1 MPSVGHCGFRFLID
15 RGTEQMADRILV
27 FYGSYRFNRMGI
39 RLADFL
45 VAGLRERGSDTELID
60 AKAVGLP
67 ILERMYKEYPRS
79 TAPVAMEELAGKIR
93 AADGFVFVTGEYNWG
108 MQPGLKNL
116 TDHFLEEW
124 FWRPAAI
131 ASYSAGR
138 LSGARAATAWHGT
151 LSEMGMVVVSS
162 TLAVGPISQSLS
174 ADGKPIGEGGA
185 QLERAFPR
193 FADDLAWWVAAAK
206 AQRARKPP
214 PY

>member
-1 MPSVGHCGFRFLID
+1 
-15 RGTEQMADRILV
+15 MADRILV
-27 FYGSYRFNRMGI
+27 FYGSYRFDRMGI

-45 VAGLRERGSDTELID
+45 VAGLRDRGNDAELID

-67 ILERMYKEYPRS
+67 ILERMYKEYPRG
-79 TAPVAMEELAGKIR
+79 TAPAALEELAEKIR

-108 MQPGLKNL
+108 VQPGLKNL

-162 TLAVGPISQSLS
+162 TLAVGPISQTIS
-174 ADGKPIGEGGA
+174 AEGKPIGEAGK

-193 FADDLAWWVAAAK
+193 FAGDLAWWVEAAR
-206 AQRARKPP
+206 AQRARTPP

>member
-1 MPSVGHCGFRFLID
+1 
-15 RGTEQMADRILV
+15 MADRILV
-27 FYGSYRFNRMGI
+27 LYGSYRFDRMGI

-45 VAGLRERGSDTELID
+45 VAGLRDRGNDTELID

-67 ILERMYKEYPRS
+67 ILERMYKEYPRG
-79 TAPVAMEELAGKIR
+79 TAPAAMEALAEKIR

-124 FWRPAAI
+124 YWRPAAI

-151 LSEMGMVVVSS
+151 LSEMGMVVISS
-162 TLAVGPISQSLS
+162 TLAVGPISQSIS
-174 ADGKPIGEGGA
+174 AEGKPVGEAGK
-185 QLERAFPR
+185 QLEHAFPR
-193 FADDLAWWVAAAK
+193 FADDLAWWIEAAK